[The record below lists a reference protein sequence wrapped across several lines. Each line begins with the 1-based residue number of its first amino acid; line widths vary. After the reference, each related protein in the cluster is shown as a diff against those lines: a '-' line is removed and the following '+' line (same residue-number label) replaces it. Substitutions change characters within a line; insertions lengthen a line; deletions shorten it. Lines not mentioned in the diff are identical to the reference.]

1 MRNSAATVIVNRLS
15 TNHLPASLNIEVTAC
30 VHAREGGEGD
40 VCTQMYTLTT
50 SKEMVS
56 YLYNSASKYQRIKF
70 FSCEFVFLAAGFA
83 WQPKGSAQVHCN
95 LI

>member
-15 TNHLPASLNIEVTAC
+15 TNHLPVSLNIEVTVC
-30 VHAREGGEGD
+30 VHEMGGGD

-56 YLYNSASKYQRIKF
+56 YLYNSASKHQRIKF
-70 FSCEFVFLAAGFA
+70 FSCEFVF
-83 WQPKGSAQVHCN
+83 
-95 LI
+95 